1 MNRIAQTLAP
11 LVAMIAAAV
20 ACTALSLALLG
31 PAPAQAQGVDPI
43 TADLGRA
50 S

>member
-20 ACTALSLALLG
+20 ACMAVAVALLG
-31 PAPAQAQGVDPI
+31 PAQAQAQGVDPI

-50 S
+50 P